1 MDYEALYRDNDA
13 FKAYVDKYAVKHRIP
28 AKEALTHYIVK
39 EYGKQ
44 ADGNTCSR
52 KNNDQITR
60 TCDS

>member
-1 MDYEALYRDNDA
+1 MLYEINPA
-13 FKAYVDKYAVKHRIP
+13 FKTYVDKYTVKHRIP

-44 ADGNTCSR
+44 ANENTCSR